1 MIDLAVIEKNAME
14 LREADR
20 ALLADRLLESIS
32 KPSIQ
37 LREMWIKEC
46 DSRAEALK
54 RGDIQ
59 LVDGASAMNELRQKF
74 SR

>member
-1 MIDLAVIEKNAME
+1 MIDFAVVEKNAME

-32 KPSIQ
+32 KPSIEQ
-37 LREMWIKEC
+37 RDMWIKEC
-46 DSRAEALK
+46 DSRNEALK

-59 LVDGASAMNELRQKF
+59 LVDGPSAMNELRKKF
-74 SR
+74 SK

>member
-32 KPSIQ
+32 KPSMQ

-46 DSRAEALK
+46 DSRTDALK

-59 LVDGASAMNELRQKF
+59 LVDGPSAMNELRQKF